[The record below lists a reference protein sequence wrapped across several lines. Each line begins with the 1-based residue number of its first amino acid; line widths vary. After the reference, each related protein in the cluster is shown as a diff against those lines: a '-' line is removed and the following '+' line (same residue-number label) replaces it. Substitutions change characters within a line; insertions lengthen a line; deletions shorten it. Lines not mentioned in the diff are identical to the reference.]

1 MKSPLKKIDRYIMSL
16 NLKAFLFTALIFSM
30 ISVVIDF
37 TTKLD
42 PIIENNISFKDAVLN
57 YFIHFVIF
65 INGMLWPIFALISV
79 IFVTSRL
86 AKNSEIITLLNAG
99 IGFKRIMVP
108 FLLTS
113 VIIFL
118 IHMLGNHYLI
128 PMGGKVKVPFENE
141 RMRKSNNATSNLRN
155 IHALIDSDTKL
166 YIRQYR
172 ERDSMALD
180 LRLEKYDANAELV
193 SFTESSRAKWNGEY
207 DWNLRNYT
215 SRSFD
220 GLNEKVTVSTTK
232 SLDTIIGFTPEE
244 IKRVKNQQ
252 QLMTSPE
259 LKAYITKQQQRG
271 LGGTRVFETELYRRS
286 AEPFSIIILSII
298 GMAVASRKVRGGIGL
313 HLAIG
318 VMLGAFFIV
327 LSRFSMT
334 FSNADSIS
342 PLFGAW
348 IPNVLFSLVALYLI
362 RIAQK

>member
-1 MKSPLKKIDRYIMSL
+1 MSL

-57 YFIHFVIF
+57 YFIHFVTF

-99 IGFKRIMVP
+99 ISFKRIMVP
-108 FLLTS
+108 FLLTAL
-113 VIIFL
+113 IIFGM
-118 IHMLGNHYLI
+118 HMFGNHYLI
-128 PMGGKVKVPFENE
+128 PMGGKVKIPFENE
-141 RMRKSNNATSNLRN
+141 RMRKSGNQTTNLRN
-155 IHALIDSDTKL
+155 IHALVDSDTKL

-172 ERDSMALD
+172 ERDSVALD
-180 LRLEKYDANAELV
+180 LRLEKYNANAELV
-193 SFTESSRAKWNGEY
+193 SYIESSRATWKGDFN
-207 DWNLRNYT
+207 WNLRNYT
-215 SRSFD
+215 SRHFD
-220 GLNEKVTVSTTK
+220 GLEETVEVSPRNSIDTTI
-232 SLDTIIGFTPEE
+232 TFTPEE

-259 LKAYITKQQQRG
+259 LRAYITKQQQRG
-271 LGGTRVFETELYRRS
+271 LGGTRIFKTELYRRS
-286 AEPFSIIILSII
+286 AEPFSILVLSVI

-318 VMLGAFFIV
+318 VMIGALFIV

-334 FSNADSIS
+334 FSNADTIS
-342 PLFGAW
+342 PLIGTW
-348 IPNVLFSLVALYLI
+348 IPNVLFSIVALLLI
-362 RIAQK
+362 RVAQK